1 MTVLYVNFC
10 LLLLGH
16 ETFLSSSLAELVYL
30 LVQLARSFEDVLL
43 MTVDGGYQSLCNILQ
58 ILVL

>member
-1 MTVLYVNFC
+1 
-10 LLLLGH
+10 LLLGH